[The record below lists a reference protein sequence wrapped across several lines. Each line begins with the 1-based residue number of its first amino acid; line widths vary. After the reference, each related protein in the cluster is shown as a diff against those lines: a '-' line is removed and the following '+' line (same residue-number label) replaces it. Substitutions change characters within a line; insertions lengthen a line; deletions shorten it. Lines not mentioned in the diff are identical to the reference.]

1 MLVRTWRNWN
11 PCALPVGMSC
21 GTADMKNSIMVPQK
35 TENRATISLSNPST
49 RYIRKGRE
57 ISMAKRRLCAY
68 AECST
73 NTVVKMWK
81 QPKCHEPMSGY
92 KTVVYRWTME
102 YYSAFTK
109 EGDPAICN
117 GMDEPWGHDAIW
129 NKLDTKQKLHDF
141 TDMLNLKMLSTEE

>member
-1 MLVRTWRNWN
+1 
-11 PCALPVGMSC
+11 
-21 GTADMKNSIMVPQK
+21 MVPQK

-81 QPKCHEPMSGY
+81 QPKCHEPMSGN

-109 EGDPAICN
+109 EGDLPFATAW
-117 GMDEPWGHDAIW
+117 MSRE
-129 NKLDTKQKLHDF
+129 
-141 TDMLNLKMLSTEE
+141 DMMPSETS